1 MDTSGTRKPRV
12 RNLNSK
18 CTPLLG
24 QGIRYIRLSNAS
36 ACPREA
42 RFGFPVKPVE
52 DFQCYECGM
61 NRRACVTHGYW
72 QSEMLEMKSKA
83 LRKQSEN
90 RRRKAG
96 IPSSVIAEVQM
107 AGNSEAS
114 VSRAW

>member
-1 MDTSGTRKPRV
+1 MPLRARAKPV
-12 RNLNSK
+12 
-18 CTPLLG
+18 
-24 QGIRYIRLSNAS
+24 S
-36 ACPREA
+36 A
-42 RFGFPVKPVE
+42 FLKPVE
-52 DFQCYECGM
+52 DFRCYECGM